1 LLTPTSSRKAYLTS
15 FIVFGLIQAYIL
27 VLSFYLV
34 ARAFTQSSGWDEL
47 SSTTI
52 IGWIGHIFTTNT
64 GLIILALA
72 STWGLYIVSSIMY
85 LDPWHMIHS
94 FPQYLF
100 LASSYCNVL
109 NVYAFC
115 NWHDVSWGTKGSDAV
130 ESMPSATT
138 KKTKEGRVLE
148 EEIVE
153 KKDLDLQFE
162 EIVRRCLK
170 PLEIK
175 EEKEQKSLDDS
186 YKSFR
191 TRLISAWILLNAAV
205 AVFVTSSSF
214 DWVGPDSTDRT
225 AWYFRFILM
234 STAALSFFRFIGFCW
249 FLGRSAICC
258 CFNKR

>member
-1 LLTPTSSRKAYLTS
+1 LLTPTRSRKAYLAS
-15 FIVFGLIQAYIL
+15 FVAFGLIQAYVL

-34 ARAFTQSSGWDEL
+34 ARAFGQSSGWDEL
-47 SSTTI
+47 SSPTV

-72 STWGLYIVSSIMY
+72 STWGLYIVSSLMY

-130 ESMPSATT
+130 ETMPSATT

-170 PLEIK
+170 PLEVQ

-214 DWVGPDSTDRT
+214 DWVGPTSTERT

-234 STAALSFFRFIGFCW
+234 STAALAFFRFIGFCW